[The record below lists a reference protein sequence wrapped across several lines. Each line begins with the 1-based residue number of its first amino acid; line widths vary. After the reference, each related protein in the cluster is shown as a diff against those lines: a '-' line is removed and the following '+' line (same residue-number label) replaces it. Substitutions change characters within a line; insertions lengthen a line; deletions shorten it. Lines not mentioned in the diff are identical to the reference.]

1 MEKRI
6 ITTEFADEDIRIE
19 NKLRPTR
26 LRDYIGQKKIR
37 ETLFFESESRRIS
50 MTAVTYEQIRHLV
63 EQRKNL
69 KATAASH

>member
-37 ETLFFESESRRIS
+37 ATLSI
-50 MTAVTYEQIRHLV
+50 
-63 EQRKNL
+63 
-69 KATAASH
+69 